1 MIEAMA
7 VIAKFLWYLASIV
20 SSVLV
25 LTVAAML
32 LVVVCMAA
40 FNRYDDIFINRE
52 QS

>member
-1 MIEAMA
+1 M
-7 VIAKFLWYLASIV
+7 VTVAKFIWYLASIV
-20 SSVLV
+20 SGVLV

-40 FNRYDDIFINRE
+40 FNRYDDIFTNRE

>member
-1 MIEAMA
+1 MVTVAK
-7 VIAKFLWYLASIV
+7 VIWYLASIV
-20 SSVLV
+20 SGVLV

>member
-1 MIEAMA
+1 M
-7 VIAKFLWYLASIV
+7 VPVAKFIWYLASIV
-20 SSVLV
+20 SGVLV

>member
-1 MIEAMA
+1 M
-7 VIAKFLWYLASIV
+7 VTVAKFIWYLASII
-20 SSVLV
+20 SGVLV

>member
-1 MIEAMA
+1 M
-7 VIAKFLWYLASIV
+7 VTVAKFIWYLASIV
-20 SSVLV
+20 SGVLV

>member
-1 MIEAMA
+1 M
-7 VIAKFLWYLASIV
+7 VTVAKFIWYLASIV
-20 SSVLV
+20 SGMLV

>member
-1 MIEAMA
+1 M
-7 VIAKFLWYLASIV
+7 VTVAKFIWYLVSIV
-20 SSVLV
+20 SGVLV

-32 LVVVCMAA
+32 LIVVCMAA

>member
-1 MIEAMA
+1 M
-7 VIAKFLWYLASIV
+7 VTVAKCIWYLASIV
-20 SSVLV
+20 SGVLV

>member
-1 MIEAMA
+1 M
-7 VIAKFLWYLASIV
+7 VTVAKFIWYLTSIV
-20 SSVLV
+20 SGVLV

-32 LVVVCMAA
+32 LVVCMAA

>member
-1 MIEAMA
+1 M
-7 VIAKFLWYLASIV
+7 VTVAKFIWYLASIV
-20 SSVLV
+20 SGVLV

-40 FNRYDDIFINRE
+40 FTRYADIFINRE

>member
-1 MIEAMA
+1 MVTVANFI
-7 VIAKFLWYLASIV
+7 WYLASIV
-20 SSVLV
+20 SGVLV

>member
-1 MIEAMA
+1 M
-7 VIAKFLWYLASIV
+7 VTVAKFIWYLASIV
-20 SSVLV
+20 SGVLV

-40 FNRYDDIFINRE
+40 FNRDDDIFINRE

>member
-1 MIEAMA
+1 M
-7 VIAKFLWYLASIV
+7 VTVAKFIWYLASIV
-20 SSVLV
+20 SGVLV
-25 LTVAAML
+25 LTMAAML

>member
-1 MIEAMA
+1 M
-7 VIAKFLWYLASIV
+7 VTVAKFIWYLASIV
-20 SSVLV
+20 SGVLV

-32 LVVVCMAA
+32 LIVVCMAA